1 MVFQYNFWSLKHRRV
16 ELVILEMY
24 EGNRQSNSTAF
35 SSFHPPP
42 PPIVMRQAY
51 IFPGHISAMATTV
64 TEKGITNKELL
75 CELSMLT
82 VILLRLDLC
91 KHSVAHQCLMRI
103 QWLSAVHVY
112 RSCAGD
118 GRCPWS
124 TKDAYWSSAARSDVT
139 RSQVLRPATIVA
151 FWYVTNNFD
160 NCRLSFYNFFTVVLS
175 SKFATRFVLYSV
187 SQKTRPLRLI

>member
-91 KHSVAHQCLMRI
+91 KHSVAHQCLTRI
-103 QWLSAVHVY
+103 
-112 RSCAGD
+112 
-118 GRCPWS
+118 
-124 TKDAYWSSAARSDVT
+124 
-139 RSQVLRPATIVA
+139 
-151 FWYVTNNFD
+151 
-160 NCRLSFYNFFTVVLS
+160 
-175 SKFATRFVLYSV
+175 
-187 SQKTRPLRLI
+187 